1 MKTQLTAKYTKLKR
15 NHKKWIMVFGDVL
28 ILALWSAWALRLGGF
43 WPQPYLNDFW
53 WLFPA
58 VIPIVIFIFAKFVL
72 YRAIIRYIGSQ
83 ALFVIVRSC

>member
-1 MKTQLTAKYTKLKR
+1 
-15 NHKKWIMVFGDVL
+15 MVFSEVL

-53 WLFPA
+53 RLFSV
-58 VIPIVIFIFAKFVL
+58 VISIAIFIFAKLGL

-83 ALFVIVRSC
+83 ALFVIVKSCVLMAFL